1 MDSPMVNH
9 FDWVIIS
16 AFGANG
22 KNPLHH
28 ILFYAQARS
37 LGGGGL
43 GEKSTNNFV
52 HHLVM
57 VSVGMFFTNLKQ
69 YTTTYQ
75 QIIIWTSW

>member
-1 MDSPMVNH
+1 MVYIH
-9 FDWVIIS
+9 YS
-16 AFGANG
+16 LKRML
-22 KNPLHH
+22 KNYL
-28 ILFYAQARS
+28 S
-37 LGGGGL
+37 TKL